1 MRQTAVEIE
10 RQPLS
15 ARPWSE
21 DDFRCARGPWNRLLA
36 NSAADPLFLS
46 WEWQWHWWRR
56 HKEAL
61 QADLRVVAVYAG
73 ADTLVGIAPFYSRAV
88 RERGALQSFHSAS
101 RLELIGTAW
110 RVGEAAFSD
119 YLDIIAARG
128 GQPAVARCIADWLL
142 AQDFWQEMA
151 LCCVRRDSSAVCL
164 ARELARTRLFVR
176 EVDPL
181 SAWCIRLPAVF
192 EEHVARLD
200 SHTRRR
206 LWHHRRRLSVPRLEY
221 ADGSQVEE
229 YFELL
234 WSMAAQRWGEPK
246 DAAASRRFQIDAA
259 VSLASSGNLRMSR
272 LATSAGPLS
281 VMYAARVG
289 RTVYYLQSAFEV
301 RSRGISPG
309 ILHLGYAIE
318 DACREGA
325 EYFDLLAGRGRKR
338 DYKREL
344 GAHPVPVVS
353 LHVVRGALAAALYGA
368 YETAKSVMASRRQAG
383 CGPCAAR

>member
-1 MRQTAVEIE
+1 MRQMAAEIE
-10 RQPLS
+10 GQPLV
-15 ARPWSE
+15 ARFWSE
-21 DDFRCARGPWNRLLA
+21 DDFRCARDPWNRLLA

-46 WEWQWHWWRR
+46 WEWQWHWWRH

-88 RERGALQSFHSAS
+88 KLRGALPSC

-110 RVGEAAFSD
+110 RVGAAAFSD
-119 YLDIIAARG
+119 YLDSIVASG
-128 GQPAVARCIADWLL
+128 GSPAVARTVADWLV

-164 ARELARTRLFVR
+164 ARELARSRLFVR

-181 SAWCIRLPAVF
+181 SAWCIRLPAAF
-192 EEHVARLD
+192 DEHVGRLD

-221 ADGSQVEE
+221 ADGAQVEE
-229 YFELL
+229 YLDLL

-272 LATSAGPLS
+272 LDTSAGPLS

-289 RTVYYLQSAFEV
+289 PTVYYLQSAFDV
-301 RSRGISPG
+301 SSRGISPG

-325 EYFDLLAGRGRKR
+325 EYFDLLAGGGRKR

-368 YETAKSVMASRRQAG
+368 YEAAKSVMASRRQAR
-383 CGPCAAR
+383 CGASAAR